1 MSSINPFDEYEAE
14 LLAQS
19 RKETQAELQAWEA
32 LSPAEKEAEKNR
44 SIAKHEAW
52 CEALEASESSQDDDD
67 DDDDDDENL
76 RKSEIHALFVEHS

>member
-32 LSPAEKEAEKNR
+32 LSPAEKEAEKTVVLQNMKLG
-44 SIAKHEAW
+44 AKP
-52 CEALEASESSQDDDD
+52 
-67 DDDDDDENL
+67 
-76 RKSEIHALFVEHS
+76 